1 MGLSRKASKEVRTYV
16 QPTEELQLGDTARDV
31 LDWLESR
38 QDIQSLR
45 AAVCDLNGIMRGKR
59 IPVEQAQK
67 ALEGKLRMPFSI
79 SGVDIWG
86 EDIEGNKLV
95 FSTGDA
101 DGICQ
106 WTGRGIL
113 PMEWT
118 AHPTALIPLWLAD
131 DSGAPYLGDPRRAL
145 ARILDRYKALGLT
158 PVVATELEFYL
169 VDPDSTRPKGPVS
182 PVTGRRLDSD
192 AALSIDEIDDF
203 EAFIHEV
210 YDACRMQD
218 IPVDTAIAENGVGQ
232 FEINL
237 NHVADALRA
246 ADDAVLF
253 KRTVKGIA
261 RKHGFIA
268 SFMAKPYGKR
278 AGNGLHVHFS
288 LLDAEGN
295 NVFNNGSEEGSETM
309 LNAVGGLLAAMAEST
324 LVFAPH
330 FNSYRRL
337 RPNSYAPT
345 AVAWGYENR
354 MVAIRIPGGPAQ
366 ARRIEHRVS
375 GADANPYLVLAAIL
389 GAALIGIERQLSPGE
404 PAATENYK
412 RKPQKLPPDWASAIA
427 SFEHGELVEEIFP
440 DALRGSLIACKR
452 QELETFAL
460 RVNNFEF
467 ETYLESV

>member
-1 MGLSRKASKEVRTYV
+1 MRDTIEGVLEWLS
-16 QPTEELQLGDTARDV
+16 
-31 LDWLESR
+31 SR
-38 QDIQSLR
+38 PDIQSLR
-45 AAVCDLNGIMRGKR
+45 AAVCDVNGIMRGKR
-59 IPVEQAQK
+59 IPAEQARK
-67 ALEGKLRMPFSI
+67 VLESKLRMPYSVC
-79 SGVDIWG
+79 GVDVWG

-101 DGICQ
+101 DGVCH

-118 AHPTALIPLWLAD
+118 AHPTALLPLWLSDEA
-131 DSGAPYLGDPRRAL
+131 GAPYLGDPRRVL
-145 ARILDRYKALGLT
+145 GRILDRYKAHGLT
-158 PVVATELEFYL
+158 PVTATELEFYL
-169 VDPDSTRPKGPVS
+169 VDPKASRPRGPVS

-203 EAFIHEV
+203 EAFIHDV

-218 IPVDTAIAENGVGQ
+218 IPVDSTIAENGIGQ

-237 NHVADALRA
+237 NHVDDALRA

-278 AGNGLHVHFS
+278 AGSGLHVHFS
-288 LLDAEGN
+288 LLDAEGR
-295 NVFNNGSEEGSETM
+295 NVFDDGTEQGSP
-309 LNAVGGLLAAMAEST
+309 LLRHAVGGMLAAMAEST

-330 FNSYRRL
+330 FNSFRRL
-337 RPNSYAPT
+337 RPKSHAPT

-354 MVAIRIPGGPAQ
+354 MVAIRIPGGPPA

-389 GAALIGIERQLSPGE
+389 GAALVGIERHLSPGE
-404 PAATENYK
+404 PITADVHE
-412 RKPQKLPPDWASAIA
+412 RDLPKLPPDWASAIA
-427 SFEHGELVEEIFP
+427 SFEHGEMVADIFP
-440 DALRGSLIACKR
+440 DVLRASLVACKK

-467 ETYLESV
+467 ETYLEAV

>member
-1 MGLSRKASKEVRTYV
+1 MSEAIRE
-16 QPTEELQLGDTARDV
+16 V
-31 LDWLESR
+31 LDWLNGR
-38 QDIQSLR
+38 PDVQSLR

-59 IPVEQAQK
+59 IPVDQAVK
-67 ALEGKLRMPFSI
+67 ALEGKLRMPFSVC
-79 SGVDIWG
+79 GVDVWG
-86 EDIEGNKLV
+86 EDIVGNKLV

-118 AHPTALIPLWLAD
+118 AHPTALIPLWLTD
-131 DSGAPYLGDPRRAL
+131 ESGAPFLGDPRRVL
-145 ARILDRYKALGLT
+145 ARILDRYKALNLT

-169 VDPDSTRPKGPVS
+169 VDPKPERPRGPVS

-203 EAFIHEV
+203 EGFLHDV
-210 YDACRMQD
+210 YAACRAQD
-218 IPVDTAIAENGVGQ
+218 IPVDSAIAENGVGQ

-237 NHVADALRA
+237 NHVDDALRA
-246 ADDAVLF
+246 ADDAILF

-278 AGNGLHVHFS
+278 SGSGLHVHFS
-288 LLDAEGN
+288 LIDKDGN
-295 NVFNNGSEEGSETM
+295 NVFDDGTARGSDI
-309 LNAVGGLLAAMAEST
+309 LRHAVGGQLAAMAEST

-330 FNSYRRL
+330 FNSFRRL
-337 RPNSYAPT
+337 RPNSHAPT

-354 MVAIRIPGGPAQ
+354 MVAIRIPGGPSS
-366 ARRIEHRVS
+366 ARRIEHRVA

-389 GAALIGIERQLSPGE
+389 GAALIGIEKKLSPGE
-404 PAATENYK
+404 PATTDVYE
-412 RKPQKLPPDWASAIA
+412 RDLPKLPPDWASAIA
-427 SFEHGELVEEIFP
+427 NFESGNLVAEIFP
-440 DALRGSLIACKR
+440 DALRGWLVACKR

-467 ETYLESV
+467 ETYLEAV

>member
-1 MGLSRKASKEVRTYV
+1 MSDTTEGVLEWLS
-16 QPTEELQLGDTARDV
+16 
-31 LDWLESR
+31 SR
-38 QDIQSLR
+38 PDIQSLR

-59 IPVEQAQK
+59 IPVEQARK
-67 ALEGKLRMPFSI
+67 ALEGKLRMPYSV

-86 EDIEGNKLV
+86 EDIVGNKLV

-101 DGICQ
+101 DGICH

-113 PMEWT
+113 PMDWT
-118 AHPTALIPLWLAD
+118 AYPTALIPLWLSD
-131 DSGAPYLGDPRRAL
+131 DNGTPFLGDPRRAL
-145 ARILDRYKALGLT
+145 ARILERYKELGLT
-158 PVVATELEFYL
+158 PVAATELEFYL
-169 VDPDSTRPKGPVS
+169 VDPKSTRPRGPVS

-203 EAFIHEV
+203 EAFLHDV
-210 YDACRMQD
+210 YEACRLQD

-278 AGNGLHVHFS
+278 AGNGFHVHFS
-288 LLDAEGN
+288 LIDAEGR
-295 NVFNNGSEEGSETM
+295 NVFDDGTDQGSELM
-309 LNAVGGLLAAMAEST
+309 RHAVAGLLAAMAEST

-337 RPNSYAPT
+337 RPKSYAPT

-354 MVAIRIPGGPAQ
+354 MVAIRIPGGPSS

-404 PAATENYK
+404 PTTTDVYD
-412 RKPQKLPPDWASAIA
+412 RRDLSKLPPDWASAIA
-427 SFEHGELVEEIFP
+427 SFEHGDLVPEIFP
-440 DALRGSLIACKR
+440 DALRGSLVACKK

-467 ETYLESV
+467 ETYLEAV

>member
-1 MGLSRKASKEVRTYV
+1 MSDAI
-16 QPTEELQLGDTARDV
+16 ADV
-31 LDWLESR
+31 LNWLESR
-38 QDIQSLR
+38 KDIQSLR

-59 IPVEQAQK
+59 IPVEQARK
-67 ALEGKLRMPFSI
+67 ALEGKLRMPYSAI
-79 SGVDIWG
+79 GLDIWG
-86 EDIEGNKLV
+86 EDIEGNAQV

-101 DGICQ
+101 DGLCH

-113 PMEWT
+113 PVNWT
-118 AHPTALIPLWLAD
+118 AHPTALLPVWLAD

-145 ARILDRYKALGLT
+145 ARILDRYAALGLT
-158 PVVATELEFYL
+158 PVTATELEFYL
-169 VDPDSTRPKGPVS
+169 VDPTSQRPVGPVS

-192 AALSIDEIDDF
+192 AALSIDEVDDF
-203 EAFIHEV
+203 EAFIHDIYE
-210 YDACRMQD
+210 ACRMQD

-237 NHVADALRA
+237 NHVPDALRA

-261 RKHGFIA
+261 RKHGFA
-268 SFMAKPYGKR
+268 ACFMAKPYGER
-278 AGNGLHVHFS
+278 AGNGFHVHFS
-288 LLDAEGN
+288 VLDKDGR
-295 NVFNNGSEEGSETM
+295 NVFDDGSDQGSDTM
-309 LNAVGGLLAAMAEST
+309 RHAVGGLLAAMAQST

-337 RPNSYAPT
+337 RPRSYAPT

-354 MVAIRIPGGPAQ
+354 MVAIRIPGGPSA

-404 PAATENYK
+404 PTGGEGQGLPLA
-412 RKPQKLPPDWASAIA
+412 KLPPDWASAIA
-427 SFEHGELVEEIFP
+427 AFEAGPRVAEIFP
-440 DALRGSLIACKR
+440 TVLRDAFIACKR
-452 QELETFAL
+452 QELNTFAL
-460 RVNNFEF
+460 NVSDFEI

>member
-1 MGLSRKASKEVRTYV
+1 MGDAI
-16 QPTEELQLGDTARDV
+16 ADV
-31 LDWLESR
+31 LNWLESR
-38 QDIQSLR
+38 NDIQSLR

-59 IPVEQAQK
+59 IPVEQARK
-67 ALEGKLRMPFSI
+67 ALEGKLRMPYSLI
-79 SGVDIWG
+79 GLDIWG
-86 EDIEGNKLV
+86 EDIEGNAQV

-101 DGICQ
+101 DGLCH

-113 PMEWT
+113 PVNWT
-118 AHPTALIPLWLAD
+118 AHPTALLPLWLAD
-131 DSGAPYLGDPRRAL
+131 ETGAPYLGDPRRAL
-145 ARILDRYKALGLT
+145 ARILDRYAALGLT
-158 PVVATELEFYL
+158 PVTATELEFYL
-169 VDPDSTRPKGPVS
+169 VDPTSQRPVGPVS

-203 EAFIHEV
+203 EAFIHDIYE
-210 YDACRMQD
+210 ACRMQG

-237 NHVADALRA
+237 NHVPDALRA

-261 RKHGFIA
+261 RKHGFA
-268 SFMAKPYGKR
+268 ACFMAKPYGER
-278 AGNGLHVHFS
+278 AGNGFHVHFS
-288 LLDAEGN
+288 VVDKEGRN
-295 NVFNNGSEEGSETM
+295 IFDDGSDQGSETM
-309 LNAVGGLLAAMAEST
+309 RHAVGGLLSAMAEST

-337 RPNSYAPT
+337 RPRSYAPT

-354 MVAIRIPGGPAQ
+354 MVAIRIPGGPSA

-404 PAATENYK
+404 PTGGEGQGLPLA
-412 RKPQKLPPDWASAIA
+412 KLPPDWASAIA
-427 SFEHGELVEEIFP
+427 AFETGPRVSEIFP
-440 DALRGSLIACKR
+440 AVLRDGFIACKR
-452 QELETFAL
+452 QELNTFAL
-460 RVNNFEF
+460 NVSDFEI

>member
-1 MGLSRKASKEVRTYV
+1 MSDAI
-16 QPTEELQLGDTARDV
+16 ADV
-31 LDWLESR
+31 LNWLESR
-38 QDIQSLR
+38 SDIQSLR

-59 IPVEQAQK
+59 IPVEQARK
-67 ALEGKLRMPFSI
+67 ALEGKLRMPYSAI
-79 SGVDIWG
+79 GLDIWG
-86 EDIEGNKLV
+86 EDIEGNAQV

-101 DGICQ
+101 DGLCQ

-113 PMEWT
+113 PVDWT
-118 AHPTALIPLWLAD
+118 AHPTALLPVWLAD
-131 DSGAPYLGDPRRAL
+131 DTGAPYLGDPRRAL
-145 ARILDRYKALGLT
+145 ARILDRYAALGLT
-158 PVVATELEFYL
+158 PVTATELEFYL
-169 VDPDSTRPKGPVS
+169 VDPTSQRPVGPVS
-182 PVTGRRLDSD
+182 PITGRRLDSD

-203 EAFIHEV
+203 EAFIHDV
-210 YDACRMQD
+210 YEACRMQD

-237 NHVADALRA
+237 NHVPDALRA

-261 RKHGFIA
+261 RKHGFA
-268 SFMAKPYGKR
+268 ACFMAKPYGER
-278 AGNGLHVHFS
+278 AGNGFHVHFS
-288 LLDAEGN
+288 VLDKDGRN
-295 NVFNNGSEEGSETM
+295 IFDDGSDQGSDIM
-309 LNAVGGLLAAMAEST
+309 RHAVGGLLAAMAEST

-337 RPNSYAPT
+337 RPRSYAPT

-354 MVAIRIPGGPAQ
+354 MVAIRIPGGPAA

-404 PAATENYK
+404 PTGGEGQGLPLA
-412 RKPQKLPPDWASAIA
+412 KLPPDWASAIA
-427 SFEHGELVEEIFP
+427 AFETGKRVAEIFP
-440 DALRGSLIACKR
+440 AVLRDAFIACKR
-452 QELETFAL
+452 QELNTFAL
-460 RVNNFEF
+460 NVSDFEI